1 MEETLKTIEETTPDV
16 IVNAA
21 AKVGGIMANN
31 TYRTEFILDN
41 LKININIL
49 ESIIKYPEIRL
60 INLGSSC
67 IYPLNAEHP
76 ISEDSLMSGKLE
88 PTNSPYAMAKIA
100 AIDMGNALTDQSGHE
115 IITLMTTTLYGT
127 NEHFNINNSHVIQG
141 LMQRFHQDNST
152 TDTI

>member
-1 MEETLKTIEETTPDV
+1 MPDV

-49 ESIIKYPEIRL
+49 ESIIRYPKIRL

-67 IYPLNAEHP
+67 IYPLDAENP
-76 ISEDSLMSGKLE
+76 ISEDSLMSGKL
-88 PTNSPYAMAKIA
+88 T
-100 AIDMGNALTDQSGHE
+100 
-115 IITLMTTTLYGT
+115 
-127 NEHFNINNSHVIQG
+127 
-141 LMQRFHQDNST
+141 
-152 TDTI
+152 